1 MDYKVKSTK
10 VSWIRREDYHLLTV
24 GLTTYSSDKRF
35 LVEHTR
41 HLQSW
46 GLQIKFVTV
55 NDAGLYECQVSTHP
69 PTSIF
74 VKLKVIEATAEITGA
89 PDLYIKSGSTLR
101 IVCAMRQNTEIPIYV
116 FWYHDDRMINYDR
129 ERVSVTNDKSVSIL
143 QIDEADKTDSGNY
156 SCVPSNAKQANV
168 NVHVLNDSSFLSG
181 TQQLRKK

>member
-1 MDYKVKSTK
+1 MFTFYV
-10 VSWIRREDYHLLTV
+10 L
-24 GLTTYSSDKRF
+24 RF
-35 LVEHTR
+35 
-41 HLQSW
+41 
-46 GLQIKFVTV
+46 F
-55 NDAGLYECQVSTHP
+55 A
-69 PTSIF
+69 
-74 VKLKVIEATAEITGA
+74 EATAEITGA

-168 NVHVLNDSSFLSG
+168 NVHVLNG
-181 TQQLRKK
+181 K